1 MLRLGESLAVR
12 VAIASIFGDN
22 GTLANSIGVVI
33 ETISNTPYSQ
43 SQKYQV
49 DESSIDQLNHEL
61 SLHRSKRPIEIFFN

>member
-1 MLRLGESLAVR
+1 MLSLGESLAVR

-22 GTLANSIGVVI
+22 RTLANSIGVVI

-49 DESSIDQLNHEL
+49 DESNIDQ
-61 SLHRSKRPIEIFFN
+61 SLVFLEIMGP

>member
-1 MLRLGESLAVR
+1 MLSLGESLAVR

-61 SLHRSKRPIEIFFN
+61 SLHGFKRPIEIFFN

>member
-1 MLRLGESLAVR
+1 LLSLGESLAVR

-49 DESSIDQLNHEL
+49 DESNIDQ
-61 SLHRSKRPIEIFFN
+61 SLVFLEIMGP